1 LTPNYFWLK
10 SKGNTI
16 FWAIIVCLLW
26 STAYAGIKIG
36 LKYDTPFQFAGVRFI
51 IPGFI
56 IITGSLIMFYRSTK
70 EISAIQEN
78 SILL

>member
-1 LTPNYFWLK
+1 
-10 SKGNTI
+10 
-16 FWAIIVCLLW
+16 LW

-36 LKYDTPFQFAGVRFI
+36 LQYDTLFHFAGVRFI

-56 IITGSLIMFYRSTK
+56 IMTGSLIMFYRSTK
-70 EISAIQEN
+70 EISANQEN